1 MTLCERQNGGNMKR
15 PVVPRDQ
22 WGEKDTGQSMGDAY
36 GNEITLHDSIMADMQ
51 QSTCVEAQE

>member
-1 MTLCERQNGGNMKR
+1 MTLCERQNGGNRKR

-22 WGEKDTGQSMGDAY
+22 WEEKEKGQSTGDVE
-36 GNEITLHDSIMADMQ
+36 GNEITLHDSVMADMQ